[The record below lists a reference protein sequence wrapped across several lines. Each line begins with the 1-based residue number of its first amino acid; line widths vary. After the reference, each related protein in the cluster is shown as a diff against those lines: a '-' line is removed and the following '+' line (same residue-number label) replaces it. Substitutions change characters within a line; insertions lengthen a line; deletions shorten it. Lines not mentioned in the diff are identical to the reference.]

1 MWGLNMAN
9 GKGVRTGPF
18 LVRGS
23 VSKATGAG
31 FAQAEIDLGSYVDAL
46 GEAVLKIHSIQVC
59 HQETANPEKGP
70 VSASSGVTLNYG
82 YQLTTQSQSALV
94 LSSDRSVIASGS
106 TVTPKQSTTASIQGV
121 FDVNNLNPS
130 FYQDGVLI
138 ATQTL
143 YLGVEND
150 VTMDDA
156 CTTTVIMECSVQPLD
171 NREALALALGQQ

>member
-1 MWGLNMAN
+1 MAN

-23 VSKATGAG
+23 VEKGTSAG

-46 GEAVLKIHSIQVC
+46 GEAVLKIHSIQVQ

-70 VSASSGVTLNYG
+70 VSSAAGTTLNYG
-82 YQLTTQSQSALV
+82 YQLTTQTHSALV
-94 LSSDRSVIASGS
+94 LSNDRSVIASGS
-106 TVTPKQSTTASIQGV
+106 TVTPKDTTTNIIKGV
-121 FDVNNLNPS
+121 FDVNNINPS

>member
-1 MWGLNMAN
+1 MAN

-23 VSKATGAG
+23 VSKATAAG
-31 FAQAEIDLGSYVDAL
+31 FSQAEIDLGSYVDAL
-46 GEAVLKIHSIQVC
+46 GEAVLKIHSIQVQ

-70 VSASSGVTLNYG
+70 VAAASGATLNYG
-82 YQLTTQSQSALV
+82 YQLTTQTQSALV
-94 LSSDRSVIASGS
+94 LSNDRSVIASGS
-106 TVTPKQSTTASIQGV
+106 TVTPKQSGSNIIQGV
-121 FDVNNLNPS
+121 FDVNNINPS

-143 YLGVEND
+143 YLAVEND
-150 VTMDDA
+150 VAMDDA
-156 CTTTVIMECSVQPLD
+156 TTTTVIMECSVIPLD

>member
-1 MWGLNMAN
+1 MAN

-23 VSKATGAG
+23 VSKATAAG

-46 GEAVLKIHSIQVC
+46 GEAVLKIHSIQVV
-59 HQETANPEKGP
+59 HQETSQPEKGP
-70 VSASSGVTLNYG
+70 VASGNGVTLNYG
-82 YQLTTQSQSALV
+82 FQLTTQTQSGMV
-94 LSSDRSVIASGS
+94 LSNDRSVIASGNL
-106 TVTPKQSTTASIQGV
+106 TTPKDSGSAIIKGV
-121 FDVNNLNPS
+121 FDTNNLNPS

-143 YLGVEND
+143 YLGVAND